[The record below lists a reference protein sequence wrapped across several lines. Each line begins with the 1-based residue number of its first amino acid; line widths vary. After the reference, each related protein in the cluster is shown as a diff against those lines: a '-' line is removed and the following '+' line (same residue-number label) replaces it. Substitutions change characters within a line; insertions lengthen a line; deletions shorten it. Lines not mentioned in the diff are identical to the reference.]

1 MHEGNKMLIKS
12 VEAKA
17 INETPDYLEGDVT
30 YEMLHQSNDLD
41 LTISLHLDELN
52 YIKRKLHEDV
62 ARNRGYFNILE
73 YLLKLQ
79 RPDLFTGIMSKPID
93 EIVKKAYPQNFI

>member
-1 MHEGNKMLIKS
+1 MLIKNI
-12 VEAKA
+12 EAK
-17 INETPDYLEGDVT
+17 INETPDYLEGNIT
-30 YEMLHQSNDLD
+30 YEALHQNNDLK

-62 ARNRGYFNILE
+62 ARNEGYSNILE

-79 RPDLFTGIMSKPID
+79 RPDLFTGIMNKPID